1 MPGALLIHRGDYM
14 DQIRIAA
21 YARVSSK
28 KQAEKELSIP
38 AQLKAIRKYCQDKNY
53 KLVAE
58 YIDEGKSAKTADRP
72 AFQKMIAIAKK
83 QNRHFNAII
92 IHKFDRFSRS
102 REDHVIYKALLK
114 KHGVHVYSVTE
125 CRFSN

>member
-1 MPGALLIHRGDYM
+1 MEQLRV
-14 DQIRIAA
+14 AA

-28 KQAEKELSIP
+28 EQAEKELSIP

-53 KLVAE
+53 KLVEE

-83 QNRHFNAII
+83 QNRHFDAII
-92 IHKFDRFSRS
+92 VHKFDRFSRS
-102 REDHVIYKALLK
+102 RGDHVIYSA
-114 KHGVHVYSVTE
+114 
-125 CRFSN
+125 NQ

>member
-1 MPGALLIHRGDYM
+1 M
-14 DQIRIAA
+14 DQLRVAA

-28 KQAEKELSIP
+28 EQAEKELSIP

-83 QNRHFNAII
+83 QNRHFDAII
-92 IHKFDRFSRS
+92 VHKFDRFSRS
-102 REDHVIYKALLK
+102 REDHVVAGKLDKNIQVFPASYYHPGHC
-114 KHGVHVYSVTE
+114 HGGIHQQ
-125 CRFSN
+125 